1 MKGTFTI
8 SFVVHTSKKTKK
20 VTLLREYYI
29 DEQQA
34 IKAKDNFIQLNNEFI
49 ETDTLEYMWQPMCKY
64 L

>member
-1 MKGTFTI
+1 MRGTFTI

-34 IKAKDNFIQLNNEFI
+34 AESKANFIELNNEFI
-49 ETDTLEYMWQPMCKY
+49 ETDMLEYMWQPMCKY

>member
-1 MKGTFTI
+1 MRGTFTI

-34 IKAKDNFIQLNNEFI
+34 AESKANFIELNNEFI